1 MYLVHHGIKGQKW
14 GVRRF
19 QNEDRTWTAEGK
31 IRYGNDNKPKEKI
44 HLIKDTIKESKS
56 LKSELRTYLGNKTGH
71 YARNEH
77 NVDLPKNDADAKKKG
92 WIKLTDEQSAMHQN
106 SKEGGVNNTKWIS
119 QDGHR
124 EVVFTGKGKN
134 QHITSDVR
142 DEGTYNYANP
152 VENPLGH
159 TVYDVLPYIFLG
171 NEANDPTTTA
181 GRLYVSAAN
190 FLDKDINFDPEK
202 MSKGKKA
209 VYELIM
215 VHADIYSEE
224 LYHHGIKGQK
234 WGIRR
239 FQNPDGSYTE
249 EGRKRYSKYIQKKID
264 KLYDGKDSPVFPRDK
279 KHRKNEYEI
288 ALDAKGVEKLRQAL
302 HTSGKIRSDYNKACD
317 EWAQS
322 NEYKK
327 ALRDAE
333 LQFKKENG
341 RLPYKER
348 HNGVDHYDL
357 DDIELMDFDTISQ
370 KKDTWINKHY
380 NGLAD
385 KNFHAN
391 DIYQEACE
399 QYVKEIITD
408 DLFNKHLKNPK
419 YANKTYGNALA
430 EVFNNWAWDEPVSK
444 DLVNNSGQGKI
455 KNDNPQTV
463 SRIFKDMSNI
473 ITGETLS
480 GTPSKDIKKEVKTKA
495 NSAVKIT
502 KEDKND
508 YLKFMKDNLVKPEM
522 VDDFELTELTVMDYL
537 DNKYDGNYDNETYKK
552 YVNMWEE
559 TGSEEYKRKRGI
571 KGGTK

>member
-71 YARNEH
+71 YSRNEH

-152 VENPLGH
+152 IENPLGH

-171 NEANDPTTTA
+171 NDANDPTTTA

-190 FLDKDINFDPEK
+190 FLDKDVNFDPEK

-209 VYELIM
+209 VYDLIM

-239 FQNPDGSYTE
+239 FQNEDGTLTE
-249 EGRKRYSKYIQKKID
+249 EGKARYGSISKKYQKNYRQYRRYD
-264 KLYDGKDSPVFPRDK
+264 KKYGPGRAFFKYDGKKFIEKDDLKDIADTIEKDNVSWDDSRKTIVAKANQIIEDK
-279 KHRKNEYEI
+279 KPEWKKI
-288 ALDAKGVEKLRQAL
+288 GEKLYKVAPEDSGWYSLMEERIREDIVNDKDFKKMVNDNIDKQIASSKLIEKQVDEIGTAL
-302 HTSGKIRSDYNKACD
+302 GKEIDPKHAENGKNYVLSSLTLRGLAPGLDIVAYGPIDEKKEKERYWGDVYEVLDLDTSYRDWIRSEEK
-317 EWAQS
+317 
-322 NEYKK
+322 
-327 ALRDAE
+327 
-333 LQFKKENG
+333 
-341 RLPYKER
+341 RL
-348 HNGVDHYDL
+348 
-357 DDIELMDFDTISQ
+357 S
-370 KKDTWINKHY
+370 
-380 NGLAD
+380 
-385 KNFHAN
+385 
-391 DIYQEACE
+391 
-399 QYVKEIITD
+399 
-408 DLFNKHLKNPK
+408 
-419 YANKTYGNALA
+419 
-430 EVFNNWAWDEPVSK
+430 
-444 DLVNNSGQGKI
+444 
-455 KNDNPQTV
+455 NPQTV
-463 SRIFKDMSNI
+463 SRISKDMFNI
-473 ITGETLS
+473 ITGKTLS
-480 GTPSKDIKKEVKTKA
+480 GTSSKDIKKEVSSNASTA
-495 NSAVKIT
+495 KIS
-502 KEDKND
+502 KDDKND
-508 YLKFMKDNLVKPEM
+508 YLGFMKDMLSSPKM
-522 VDDFELTELTVMDYL
+522 VDDHELTELTVMEYL
-537 DNKYDGNYDNETYKK
+537 DNKYGQNNYDRSMFNK
-552 YVNMWEE
+552 YIDIWEK
-559 TGSEEYKRKRGI
+559 S
-571 KGGTK
+571 